1 MQLVVCHT
9 WSEPIHEELHQR
21 QADTTNS
28 VPRPAFRHLQY
39 ALPYCKRRKAGRGTG
54 NEANLHHQ
62 YIYSDLGVHWLLI
75 TAKFILSSKH
85 KDHNGKPG
93 ERVVALQ

>member
-28 VPRPAFRHLQY
+28 VPRPAFCHLQY
-39 ALPYCKRRKAGRGTG
+39 ALLYCIA
-54 NEANLHHQ
+54 
-62 YIYSDLGVHWLLI
+62 SDEKLGVGLGTMLTFMINIYTWTWVFTGFSI
-75 TAKFILSSKH
+75 TA
-85 KDHNGKPG
+85 
-93 ERVVALQ
+93 